1 MFACG
6 KYGKCGKIISSPTIY
21 IINNKAPLTIRR
33 ALVELNIYLCRVNRG
48 GYGEELFHS
57 VNLAPEFGTVPLIAF
72 EIDMYMSLGHGS
84 FHNTGAA
91 VCNEFDCLIFN
102 FFIA

>member
-6 KYGKCGKIISSPTIY
+6 KYGKYGKMISSPTIY
-21 IINNKAPLTIRR
+21 ISKGSPYNKESLGGI
-33 ALVELNIYLCRVNRG
+33 NIYLCRVNRG

-57 VNLAPEFGTVPLIAF
+57 VNLAPEFGTIPLIAF